1 MVFSAGWV
9 ADRIAQMRMIRGVS
23 AREMSFDMGYSESFI
38 NKIENKKSVPSWE
51 SFFQICDYLQM
62 APKDFF
68 DDGLENPPLINEVL
82 QELRQLDKDSLNNIL
97 GIAKGL
103 NKKRK

>member
-1 MVFSAGWV
+1 MLCTGWV
-9 ADRIAQMRMIRGVS
+9 ADRIAQLRIVKGVS
-23 AREMSFDMGYSESFI
+23 AREMSYDLGNSESYI
-38 NKIENKKSVPSWE
+38 NKIENKKLQPSLE
-51 SFFQICDYLQM
+51 GFFKICDYLQI

-82 QELRQLDKDSLNNIL
+82 QELRQLDTESVTDIL
-97 GIAKGL
+97 RIARGL